1 VKGNQVPQ
9 VVSQVSRSL
18 ADQFEKFGGASA
30 KSQLTGQEGVLGIGK
45 SAPQIPNPD
54 KYDDLE
60 VYRAKIEAD
69 NQRRIDELRAFIR
82 RQMDAEEEQKR
93 ARMKMEEEAKR
104 FAEIQSQA
112 MGRDKEEDKNLKG
125 GVLPALGRFAKG
137 LKGRLGFVGKGK
149 MEKGKAAMG

>member
-1 VKGNQVPQ
+1 MKGNQTKQ
-9 VVSQVSRSL
+9 IISQGVRGL
-18 ADQFEKFGGASA
+18 ADQFEKIGASA

-54 KYDDLE
+54 QYDDLE
-60 VYRAKIEAD
+60 AYRAKIEAD
-69 NQRRIDELRAFIR
+69 NQRRIGQLREFIR
-82 RQMDAEEEQKR
+82 NQMDKEEEQKR

-112 MGRDKEEDKNLKG
+112 MGKGKEEDKNPKG
-125 GVLPALGRFAKG
+125 GVLPTLDKFAKG
-137 LKGRLGFVGKGK
+137 LKKRLGFVGKGK